1 MNCIKW
7 LTASLLALGLTACA
21 SYYPIAVDVNPA
33 PAEVGGGVYRGQPL
47 ALSSADNRTS
57 DFIIQIE
64 QKDKSPVVVGAANNL
79 RLQMEQALAQG
90 FSTQGAFIEQGAPT
104 RATLE
109 LQEVL
114 SRVIRGHISYD
125 VVQKVRVQLVLERNG
140 RRVVKQYRRSAQQEF
155 PGRLHP
161 ELAPVT
167 EALNK
172 QLSLMVQ
179 DILADR
185 DVQSFING
193 N

>member
-1 MNCIKW
+1 MNRIKW
-7 LTASLLALGLTACA
+7 LTIPLLALGLSACA

-33 PAEVGGGVYRGQPL
+33 PAEVGGGVYRGQTL
-47 ALSSADNRTS
+47 ALSSSDNRSS

-79 RLQMEQALAQG
+79 RLQLEQALAQG
-90 FSTQGAFIEQGAPT
+90 FSTQGAFIEQGANT
-104 RATLE
+104 HATLE

-114 SRVIRGHISYD
+114 ARVIRGHISYD

-140 RRVVKQYRRSAQQEF
+140 QRITKQYRRSAQQEF

-161 ELAPVT
+161 ELDKVT
-167 EALNK
+167 DALNR

>member
-1 MNCIKW
+1 MNRIKW
-7 LTASLLALGLTACA
+7 LTIPLLALGLTACA
-21 SYYPIAVDVNPA
+21 SYYPIAVNVNPT
-33 PAEVGGGVYRGQPL
+33 PANADAGIYRGQTL
-47 ALSSADNRTS
+47 ALSSADKRSN

-79 RLQMEQALAQG
+79 SLQLEQALAQG
-90 FSTQGAFIEQGAPT
+90 FSTQGAFIEQGAST

-125 VVQKVRVQLVLERNG
+125 VVQKVRVELVLERDG
-140 RRVVKQYRRSAQQEF
+140 QRITKQYRRSAQQEF

-161 ELAPVT
+161 ELDKVT
-167 EALNK
+167 DALDR
-172 QLSLMVQ
+172 QLGLMVQ

-185 DVQSFING
+185 DVQSFIHG